1 MTTCAA
7 IGCDI
12 VVVRR
17 PGPGRPPIYCSPAC
31 RPSPARPAIVVE
43 LDHPE
48 ESTDGRDARR
58 VWTVRLRRG
67 RRVVVIA
74 ENLGWPSASAL
85 AGQLTDLLRPAA
97 EQRGGD
103 LD

>member
-1 MTTCAA
+1 MTICAA
-7 IGCDI
+7 TGCDN
-12 VVVRR
+12 VVARR
-17 PGPGRPPIYCSPAC
+17 PGPGRPVIYCSPAC

-48 ESTDGRDARR
+48 ASADGRDARR

-67 RRVVVIA
+67 RCVVVIA

-85 AGQLTDLLRPAA
+85 AGALDDLLGPAA
-97 EQRGGD
+97 GQRGGR

>member
-1 MTTCAA
+1 MSTCAA
-7 IGCDI
+7 PGCDK

-17 PGPGRPPIYCSPAC
+17 PGPGRPAIYCSPAC
-31 RPSPARPAIVVE
+31 RASPLRPAIVVE
-43 LDHPE
+43 VDHPE
-48 ESTDGRDARR
+48 ASTDGRDARR

-67 RRVVVIA
+67 RRVVVVA

-85 AGQLTDLLRPAA
+85 AGQLDDLLGPATG
-97 EQRGGD
+97 QRGGG